1 MVVIRAGIKKM
12 LVRIANREEPDLTVS
27 SDLGLPCLPRPFYK
41 ATSVGNFRTYT
52 VNYQEQWQYLL
63 IVSR

>member
-1 MVVIRAGIKKM
+1 M

-27 SDLGLPCLPRPFYK
+27 SDLGLPCLHRPFCK

-52 VNYQEQWQYLL
+52 VN
-63 IVSR
+63 